1 MSYRWKA
8 PGLRLDAA
16 TQARFGRNFDQLSA
30 QPRRE
35 VDDSFRRA
43 MKKILVIDDSPTVR
57 QQVGLALSQAGFQVV
72 EAVDGVDAIAKVDA
86 SVAMLIC
93 DVNMPR
99 MNGLEMLEKL
109 RTDARWKTL
118 PVVMLTTEGQPGL
131 IERAKKA
138 GAKGWIIKPFK
149 AELLVAAVQRLTA

>member
-1 MSYRWKA
+1 MPR
-8 PGLRLDAA
+8 
-16 TQARFGRNFDQLSA
+16 QCGRTG
-30 QPRRE
+30 RR
-35 VDDSFRRA
+35 D

-57 QQVGLALSQAGFQVV
+57 QQVGLALSQAGFQVL
-72 EAVDGVDAIAKVDA
+72 EAVDGMDAIGKVDA

-109 RTDARWKTL
+109 RADARWKTL
-118 PVVMLTTEGQPGL
+118 PVVMLTTEGQPAL

>member
-1 MSYRWKA
+1 MYR
-8 PGLRLDAA
+8 G
-16 TQARFGRNFDQLSA
+16 S
-30 QPRRE
+30 
-35 VDDSFRRA
+35 
-43 MKKILVIDDSPTVR
+43 MKKILVIDDSATVR
-57 QQVGLALSQAGFQVV
+57 QQVGLALAQAGFQVI
-72 EAVDGVDAIAKVDA
+72 EAVDGYDAIAKVDA
-86 SVAMLIC
+86 TVAMLIC

-109 RTDARWKTL
+109 RTDARWHKL

>member
-1 MSYRWKA
+1 
-8 PGLRLDAA
+8 
-16 TQARFGRNFDQLSA
+16 
-30 QPRRE
+30 
-35 VDDSFRRA
+35 

-57 QQVGLALSQAGFQVV
+57 QQVGLALSQAGYQVV
-72 EAVDGVDAIAKVDA
+72 EAVDGMDAIGKVDT
-86 SVAMLIC
+86 SISMLIC

-109 RTDARWKTL
+109 RTDARWTAL